1 MKKILLLTL
10 LTTLSAHADYY
21 YEIAGSPFNQLKGP
35 FSSIDQC
42 NTAKLSEPWYTVLIR
57 DCFSD
62 GSSVDILPDYIPP
75 LCAQLGNCPTPD
87 DLPFGPQPYPTPGP
101 SCSFVDC

>member
-42 NTAKLSEPWYTVLIR
+42 NTAKLEGVNQI
-57 DCFSD
+57 
-62 GSSVDILPDYIPP
+62 V
-75 LCAQLGNCPTPD
+75 
-87 DLPFGPQPYPTPGP
+87 
-101 SCSFVDC
+101 